1 MFGKERMLEAL
12 NTEPE
17 ASPEKLLKNVRQA
30 VDAFVQDAEQF
41 DDLTML
47 CVEYKGSRPDPNETP

>member
-1 MFGKERMLEAL
+1 MLDAL
-12 NTEPE
+12 NADPDADPRT
-17 ASPEKLLKNVRQA
+17 LLDHVHRA

-47 CVEYKGSRPDPNETP
+47 CMEYRGGKPDAKEDSE